1 MTRRVLLRLRASTA
15 LAVCLL
21 AATAKTAEPVV
32 VTVEGIVP
40 VDTRATY
47 SLRDRALAEAIVAAV
62 VDASRR
68 FLPPATFAVDEEREA
83 LRARLRDVA
92 PSFVLTYR
100 VDGSL
105 ARRPQL
111 ENPDLEEVVLV
122 LTASVDAGQLRE
134 FLRASGLLRDAG
146 NRPSIALRVSP
157 AAGLSPSESAGLLAG
172 FEQFLLR
179 HLEAGGFV
187 LVEPAL
193 RPSGLES
200 PEDAL
205 ALARSLGA
213 DLALDVRVGWRPRLA
228 ESRVVGG
235 VAEVR
240 VRALRAHDGVEI
252 ARSRFEAPG
261 YHDDRQEA
269 VVRAL
274 QALGDQ
280 VAQNLQL
287 QLERNWQTLAR
298 ERGPVELQL
307 RNVTSLLQTTA
318 VRDVLSNALDARRVA
333 LVALGPGSAE
343 MQVEIS
349 LSPGA
354 LQDRLATFAFDG
366 FLLEPIA
373 TTRDRVELRVEPQP
387 ELALEAVEIPVG
399 GP

>member
-1 MTRRVLLRLRASTA
+1 MTRPDPLRLRVFTA

-21 AATAKTAEPVV
+21 AATAIAAEPVM

-40 VDTRATY
+40 VDSQATY

-83 LRARLRDVA
+83 LRARLRGVA

-100 VDGSL
+100 VDGPL

-122 LTASVDAGQLRE
+122 LTATVDAGQLRE
-134 FLRASGLLRDAG
+134 FLRDSGLLRDAG
-146 NRPSIALRVSP
+146 NRPSIALLVSP

-179 HLEAGGFV
+179 HLEAAGFV

-200 PEDAL
+200 PENAL

-280 VAQNLQL
+280 VAENLQL

-298 ERGPVELQL
+298 VRGPVELQL
-307 RNVTSLLQTTA
+307 RNVTSLLQARA
-318 VRDVLSNALDARRVA
+318 VSDVLSNALDARRVA
-333 LVALGPGSAE
+333 LVALSPGSAE
-343 MQVEIS
+343 MEVEIS

-354 LQDRLATFAFDG
+354 LQDRLAMFPFDG
-366 FLLEPIA
+366 FRLEPIA
-373 TTRDRVELRVEPQP
+373 TTRDRVELRVELQA
-387 ELALEAVEIPVG
+387 ELALEAVDIPVG
-399 GP
+399 VP